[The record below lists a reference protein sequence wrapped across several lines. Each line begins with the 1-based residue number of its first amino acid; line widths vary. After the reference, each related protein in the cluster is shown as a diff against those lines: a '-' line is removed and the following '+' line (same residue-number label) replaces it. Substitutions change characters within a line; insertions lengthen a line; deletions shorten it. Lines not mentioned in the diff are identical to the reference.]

1 MKPHDI
7 LAIAAHPDDIELS
20 CAGTL
25 AKLVQQGHTVC
36 ILDLTKGE
44 LGSRGSSE
52 LRMHEANSAAQILG
66 VSRYNLGLPD
76 TLLTNTRDLQLK
88 IIKAVRAIK
97 PVVCFINA
105 PHDRHPDH
113 GNAHKLSL
121 DALFYSG
128 LVKIET
134 LDNQEIQPPHRPQ
147 HILYYM
153 QDTPFEPDI
162 VFDISDTM
170 HLKEQAILA
179 FDSQFNV
186 DEFAE
191 GPKTYISDKK
201 FFEMIKSRARIYGQL
216 IGVPFG
222 EPFKYHGGPLPMAN
236 LNSLMGNKRLR

>member
-1 MKPHDI
+1 MKQHDI
-7 LAIAAHPDDIELS
+7 LALAAHPDDTELS

-25 AKLVQQGHTVC
+25 AKLVQQGHSVA
-36 ILDLTKGE
+36 IADLTQGE
-44 LGSRGSSE
+44 MGSRGTPE
-52 LRMHEANSAAQILG
+52 LRLKEAEEASKILG

-76 TLLTNTRDLQLK
+76 TLLTNTRELQLE

-97 PVVCFINA
+97 PTICFINA
-105 PHDRHPDH
+105 PNDRHPDH

-134 LDNQEIQPPHRPQ
+134 VLNGEKQLPHRPQ
-147 HILYYM
+147 HIFYYM

-162 VFDISDTM
+162 VFDISETM

-179 FDSQFNV
+179 FGTQFNV
-186 DEFAE
+186 DDSAE

-201 FFEMIKSRARIYGQL
+201 FFEMIKSRGRIYGQL
-216 IGVPFG
+216 IGVQYG
-222 EPFKYHGGPLPMAN
+222 EPFKYHGGPIP
-236 LNSLMGNKRLR
+236 MGNFNTFFENQRLR